1 MKKLFSIL
9 LSGAFLFLQLNA
21 FAQTTSAVT
30 GTVKEANGDPII
42 AATVME
48 KGTQNAVLS
57 NDDGTFSIKVK
68 PGATLVISFV
78 GKATIEVAANQS
90 NMSITLED
98 DTKNLSE
105 VVVTG
110 LGITREQRALGY
122 ASSTVKAEELTQA
135 APTNF
140 ASALYGKAAGVRIAT
155 TPGGATSATNITIR
169 GTNSIT
175 GKSQPLIVMDGVPIR
190 DGEARNNDYWS
201 DQRLRGNGL
210 LDINPENIE
219 SITIL
224 KGASAAALYGSEAV
238 NGVLLITSKS
248 GKGRKGLGIDF
259 SANYGVDNI
268 AYLPR
273 YQNVRGYGYPL
284 NYSNGG
290 QDAEGF
296 IAYDTNNDGIKDT
309 RGVLAATV
317 NFGPKFDG
325 KPIMSW
331 DGVVRPYEAQ
341 PGVYENLFQQGQNS
355 NVNLA
360 VSQGTDNGSVRFS
373 LTRQDNKM
381 LSQGSYNTKNI
392 ANLNTIFKMG
402 EKLTTNL
409 TINYINQHT
418 HNRPYSIDRMINNF
432 TGMIGRFDN
441 ADWYN
446 ARYKTSKG
454 YRFVTGTGQSLTPSE
469 NLIYN
474 GYKTDILDYV
484 WRVNEQNLDEYSN
497 RVLANMTNTWQIVEG
512 LTLQGRL
519 STDFTSERIEG
530 RNSTEAPLAINPN
543 TGSFSLN
550 NNLFSLIYGD
560 ALLTYNKEITKD
572 LDLRVMGGYTASK
585 ELYTGVSR
593 STNGG
598 LSTENL
604 FDIAASNNTPNSGS
618 SRNSLVKDA
627 LLGTVNFGY
636 KRFLYLEGTIRKDRT
651 STMNPNNNSFV
662 YPSVNTSFVFTDAF
676 KMPDF
681 ISFGKL
687 TAAWGIVGN
696 YPDIYRAN
704 IAYNQGTLGIQQTG
718 GRSVLFTT
726 VPGSFGND
734 LIRPE
739 QKREFEIGLDA
750 KFFKNRLGLEVS
762 YYNGQI
768 VDQILPLT
776 LAPTSGAS
784 SVLTNIGTLR
794 NKGIEVL
801 VTSTPIKT
809 SNFSWDLDFNFAQN
823 SNIVEKLA
831 NGATELLHADYD
843 GNAAQLKSVVGQPM
857 GDFYAH
863 PVATN
868 ASGQKIV
875 VDGLYKLDDKL
886 VKVGNAMPKSIGGI
900 TNTFSYKGLSLT
912 VLTDFRIG
920 GAIMPT
926 GIYWMLSRGLLEE
939 SLTGMDA
946 EHGGLRYYQ
955 TTIGGKVVGVQT
967 TGDKGP
973 NGEVVYN
980 DGILVDGVTPTGEKN
995 TNIIPQARY
1004 YNSTYN
1010 WGGPQY
1016 SVSRYELYI
1025 NKNSYAKLREVVL
1038 SYRVPT
1044 SASKKLGM
1052 KNLMVSVYGRNL
1064 FYFYRTIK
1072 DMDSEQTTAG
1082 SRWFQN
1088 VNNAG
1093 GNPSSRSM
1101 GVMLRASF

>member
-1 MKKLFSIL
+1 MKKRLHLLVVLILTMSFTVFSQQKIT
-9 LSGAFLFLQLNA
+9 GK
-21 FAQTTSAVT
+21 VT
-30 GTVKEANGDPII
+30 GSDGQPLPGVS
-42 AATVME
+42 VVV
-48 KGTQNAVLS
+48 KGTKAGAITDIDGVYAVS
-57 NDDGTFSIKVK
+57 AASDN
-68 PGATLVISFV
+68 TLVFSFI
-78 GKATIEVAANQS
+78 GFATQEVSIGGRSSIDLAMKEDAN
-90 NMSITLED
+90 TL
-98 DTKNLSE
+98 NE

-155 TPGGATSATNITIR
+155 TPGGATSATNIQIR
-169 GTNSIT
+169 GVNSIT

-190 DGEARNNDYWS
+190 DGEADNTSYWN

-219 SITIL
+219 SISIL

-238 NGVLLITSKS
+238 NGVVLITTKS

-259 SANYGVDNI
+259 SANYGVDNV
-268 AYLPR
+268 AFLPR
-273 YQNVRGYGYPL
+273 YQNVRGGGYPL
-284 NYSNGG
+284 NYNNGG
-290 QDAEGF
+290 QDASGF
-296 IAYDTNNDGIKDT
+296 VYYDVNGVKT
-309 RGVLAATV
+309 RGILQATV

-325 KPIMSW
+325 QPVMSW
-331 DGVVRPYEAQ
+331 DGVMRPYEAQ
-341 PGVYENLFQQGQNS
+341 KEGYNHFYQQGQNS
-355 NVNLA
+355 NINLA
-360 VSQGTDNGSVRFS
+360 VSQGNDNGNIRFS

-381 LSQGSYNTKNI
+381 MSLGSYNTKNI
-392 ANLNTIFKMG
+392 ATLNSSFKMG
-402 EKLTTNL
+402 DKVTTNL
-409 TINYINQHT
+409 SLNYTNQLT

-432 TGMIGRFDN
+432 TGMIGRFDD
-441 ADWYN
+441 ASWYQN
-446 ARYKTSKG
+446 KYKTSKG
-454 YRFVTGTGQSLTPSE
+454 YRYVTGTGQSLTPSE
-469 NLIYN
+469 NIIYN
-474 GYKTDILDYV
+474 GYKADILDYV

-497 RVLANMTNTWQIVEG
+497 RVLGNMTTTWQIVDG
-512 LTLQGRL
+512 LTLQGRV
-519 STDFTSERIEG
+519 STDFTNERIEG
-530 RNSTEAPLAINPN
+530 RNSTEVPLAFGNS
-543 TGSFSLN
+543 GSFSMN
-550 NNLFSLIYGD
+550 NNLYSLVYGD
-560 ALLTYNKEITKD
+560 ALLTYNKQITQD
-572 LDLRVMGGYTASK
+572 LGLRVMGGYTASK
-585 ELYTGVSR
+585 ELISKVGR

-604 FDIAASNNTPNSGS
+604 FDVAASVNTANSGS
-618 SRNSLVKDA
+618 SRLSLVKDA
-627 LLGTVNFGY
+627 VLGTVNFDY

-651 STMNPNNNSFV
+651 STMNPDNNSFV
-662 YPSVNTSFVFTDAF
+662 YPSVNAGFVFTDAF
-676 KMPDF
+676 KMP
-681 ISFGKL
+681 SFLSYGKL
-687 TAAWGIVGN
+687 RAAWGVVGN
-696 YPDIYRAN
+696 YPDVYRAN
-704 IAYNQGTLGIQQTG
+704 IAYSQGTLGIQQTG
-718 GRSVLFTT
+718 GKSVLYTT
-726 VPGSFGND
+726 VPGGFGND

-739 QKREFEIGLDA
+739 QKREFEIGIET
-750 KFFKNRLGLEVS
+750 KFFKNRAGLEVS

-801 VTSTPIKT
+801 LTTTPVKT
-809 SNFSWDLDFNFAQN
+809 KSFTWDFDINYSQN
-823 SNIVEKLA
+823 SNVVEKLA

-886 VKVGNAMPKSIGGI
+886 VKVGNAMPKAIGGV
-900 TNTFSYKGLSLT
+900 TNSFNYKGINLT
-912 VLTDFRIG
+912 VLVDYRFG
-920 GAIMPT
+920 GSIMPT
-926 GIYWMLSRGLLEE
+926 GIYWLMSRGLLEE

-955 TTIGGKVVGVQT
+955 ATVGGKTVGVQT

-995 TNIIPQARY
+995 TNIISQAVY

-1016 SVSRYELYI
+1016 SSSRYELYI
-1025 NKNSYAKLREVVL
+1025 NKNSYIKLREVSL
-1038 SYRVPT
+1038 GYRLPT
-1044 SASKKLGM
+1044 DIVKKMGM
-1052 KNLMVSVYGRNL
+1052 KNLMLSVYGRNL
-1064 FYFYRTIK
+1064 LYFYRTIK
-1072 DMDSEQTTAG
+1072 DMDAEQTTAG

-1093 GNPSSRSM
+1093 GNPSSRTM

>member
-9 LSGAFLFLQLNA
+9 LSGAFLFLQMNA

-42 AATVME
+42 AAQVME
-48 KGTQNAVLS
+48 KGTQNAVLT

-78 GKATIEVAANQS
+78 GKATMEVAANQS
-90 NMSITLED
+90 NMSIALED

-122 ASSTVKAEELTQA
+122 ASSTVKAEELVQA

-140 ASALYGKAAGVRIAT
+140 ASALYGKAAGVRISS
-155 TPGGATSATNITIR
+155 TPGGATSATNIQIR
-169 GTNSIT
+169 GVNSIT

-190 DGEARNNDYWS
+190 DGEVSNNDYWG

-219 SITIL
+219 SISIL

-238 NGVLLITSKS
+238 NGVVLVTTKS
-248 GKGRKGLGIDF
+248 GKGKKGLGIDF
-259 SANYGVDNI
+259 SANYGVDNV

-273 YQNVRGYGYPL
+273 YQNTRGGGYPL

-290 QDAEGF
+290 QDASGF
-296 IAYDTNNDGIKDT
+296 VYYDVNGVKT
-309 RGVLAATV
+309 RGILAATV

-325 KPIMSW
+325 QPVMSW
-331 DGVVRPYEAQ
+331 DGIVRPYEAQ
-341 PGVYENLFQQGQNS
+341 TEGYNHFYQQGQNS
-355 NVNLA
+355 NINLA
-360 VSQGTDNGSVRFS
+360 VSQGNDNGNIRFS

-381 LSQGSYNTKNI
+381 MSLGSYNTKNI
-392 ANLNTIFKMG
+392 ATLNSSFKLG
-402 EKLTTNL
+402 TKITTNL
-409 TINYINQHT
+409 SVNYTNQRT

-432 TGMIGRFDN
+432 TGMIGRFDD
-441 ADWYN
+441 ADWYQN
-446 ARYKTSKG
+446 KYKTSKG
-454 YRFVTGTGQSLTPSE
+454 YRFVTGTAQSLTPTE
-469 NLIYN
+469 NIIYN
-474 GYKTDILDYV
+474 GYKADILDYV

-512 LTLQGRL
+512 LTLQGRV
-519 STDFTSERIEG
+519 STDFTTERIES
-530 RNSTEAPLAINPN
+530 RNSTEIPLAFGNS
-543 TGSFSLN
+543 GSFGLN
-550 NNLFSLIYGD
+550 NNVFSLVYGD
-560 ALLTYNKEITKD
+560 ALLTYNKQITPD
-572 LDLRVMGGYTASK
+572 LDFKVMGGYTASK
-585 ELYTGVSR
+585 ELITRLGR

-604 FDIAASNNTPNSGS
+604 FDIAASVNTANSSS
-618 SRNSLVKDA
+618 SRLSLIKDA
-627 LLGTVNFGY
+627 VLGTVNFGY

-662 YPSVNTSFVFTDAF
+662 YPSVNAGFVFTDAF
-676 KMPDF
+676 KMPTF
-681 ISFGKL
+681 FSYGKL
-687 TAAWGIVGN
+687 RAAWGVVGN
-696 YPDIYRAN
+696 YPDVYRAN
-704 IAYNQGTLGIQQTG
+704 IAYNQGTLGVQQTG
-718 GRSVLFTT
+718 GKSVLYTT
-726 VPGSFGND
+726 VPGGFGND

-739 QKREFEIGLDA
+739 QKREFEIGLEA
-750 KFFKNRLGLEVS
+750 KFFQNRVGLEVS

-801 VTSTPIKT
+801 LTTTPIKT
-809 SNFSWDLDFNFAQN
+809 KNFSWDFDLNFSQN
-823 SNIVEKLA
+823 SNVVEKLA

-857 GDFYAH
+857 GDLYAH

-868 ASGQKIV
+868 ASGQRIV

-886 VKVGNAMPKSIGGI
+886 VNFGNAMPKAIGGM
-900 TNTFSYKGLSLT
+900 TNSFNYKGINLT
-912 VLTDFRIG
+912 VLVDYRFG
-920 GAIMPT
+920 GHIMPT
-926 GIYWMLSRGLLEE
+926 GVYWLMSRGLLEE

-955 TTIGGKVVGVQT
+955 ATVGGKVVGIQT
-967 TGDKGP
+967 TSDKGP

-995 TNIIPQARY
+995 TNIISQAVY

-1016 SVSRYELYI
+1016 SNSRYELYI
-1025 NKNSYAKLREVVL
+1025 NKNSYIKLREVSL
-1038 SYRVPT
+1038 GYRLPT
-1044 SASKKLGM
+1044 SIVKKMGM
-1052 KNLMVSVYGRNL
+1052 KNLMLSVYGRNL

-1072 DMDSEQTTAG
+1072 DMDAEQTTAG

-1093 GNPSSRSM
+1093 SNPSSRTM

>member
-1 MKKLFSIL
+1 MKKRL
-9 LSGAFLFLQLNA
+9 LLLVVLIATISVSVFAQQKVSGKVTAGSDGQPLPGVSVVVKGTKTGTITDENGAF
-21 FAQTTSAVT
+21 TVSASSDNT
-30 GTVKEANGDPII
+30 L
-42 AATVME
+42 
-48 KGTQNAVLS
+48 VLS
-57 NDDGTFSIKVK
+57 FIGF
-68 PGATLVISFV
+68 ATQEVNV
-78 GKATIEVAANQS
+78 GGRSMID
-90 NMSITLED
+90 ITLKED
-98 DTKNLSE
+98 ASVLNE

-122 ASSTVKAEELTQA
+122 ASSTVKAEELVQA

-140 ASALYGKAAGVRIAT
+140 ANALYGKAAGVRIAS

-169 GTNSIT
+169 GNNSIT
-175 GKSQPLIVMDGVPIR
+175 GRSQPLIVMDGVPIR
-190 DGEARNNDYWS
+190 DGEASNNDYWS
-201 DQRLRGNGL
+201 DQRLRGTGL

-219 SITIL
+219 SITVL

-238 NGVLLITSKS
+238 NGVLLITSKT

-296 IAYDTNNDGIKDT
+296 IYYDTNNDGVKDT
-309 RGVLAATV
+309 RGTLAATV

-325 KPIMSW
+325 KPIMAW
-331 DGVVRPYEAQ
+331 DGVVRPYSAQ
-341 PGVYENLFQQGQNS
+341 EGVYENLFQQGQNS

-360 VSQGTDNGSVRFS
+360 VSQGNENGSVRLS

-381 LSQGSYNTKNI
+381 MSVGSYNTKNI
-392 ANLNTIFKMG
+392 ANLNTIFKLG
-402 EKLTTNL
+402 DKLTTNL
-409 TINYINQHT
+409 TVNYINQHT

-441 ADWYN
+441 ADWYR
-446 ARYKTSKG
+446 AKYKTSKG
-454 YRFVTGTGQSLTPSE
+454 YRFVTGTGQSLTPAE

-484 WRVNEQNLDEYSN
+484 WRVYEQNLDEYSN
-497 RVLANMTNTWQIVEG
+497 RVLANMTNTWEIVNG
-512 LTLQGRL
+512 LSLQGRV
-519 STDFTSERIEG
+519 STDFTSERIES

-543 TGSFSLN
+543 TGSFGLN
-550 NNLFSLIYGD
+550 NNLFSLVYGD
-560 ALLTYNKEITKD
+560 LLLTYNKSLTAD
-572 LDLRVMGGYTASK
+572 LEMRVMAGYTASK
-585 ELYTGVSR
+585 ELVTRLSR

-627 LLGTVNFGY
+627 LLGTINFAF
-636 KRFLYLEGTIRKDRT
+636 KHSLYIEGTVRKDRT
-651 STMNPNNNSFV
+651 STMNPDNNSFV
-662 YPSVNTSFVFTDAF
+662 YPSVNAGFVFSDALKMPSFV
-676 KMPDF
+676 
-681 ISFGKL
+681 SYGKL
-687 TAAWGIVGN
+687 RAAWGIVGN

-718 GRSVLFTT
+718 GKSVLYTT
-726 VPGSFGND
+726 VPSSFGND
-734 LIRPE
+734 LVRPE
-739 QKREFEIGLDA
+739 QKREFEIGLEA
-750 KFFKNRLGLEVS
+750 KFFNNRVGLEVS

-776 LAPTSGAS
+776 LAPTSGANN
-784 SVLTNIGTLR
+784 VLTNIGTLR
-794 NKGIEVL
+794 NKGIEIL
-801 VTSTPIKT
+801 LTTTPVKT
-809 SNFSWDLDFNFAQN
+809 KNFTWDLDINYAKN
-823 SNIVEKLA
+823 TNIVEKLA

-863 PVATN
+863 PVLKHAN
-868 ASGQKIV
+868 GQPVV

-886 VKVGNAMPKSIGGI
+886 VKVGNAMPKAIGGL
-900 TNTFSYKGLSLT
+900 TNTLSYKGISLT
-912 VLTDFRIG
+912 VLTDFRFG
-920 GAIMPT
+920 GHIMPT
-926 GIYWMLSRGLLEE
+926 GIYWMMSRGLLEE
-939 SLTGMDA
+939 SLRGMDA

-955 TTIGGKVVGVQT
+955 TTINGKKVGVQT
-967 TGDKGP
+967 TGNAGP
-973 NGEVVYN
+973 NGEPVYN
-980 DGILVDGVTPTGEKN
+980 DGILVDGVTTTGEKN
-995 TNIIPQARY
+995 TNVISQAVY
-1004 YNSTYN
+1004 FNSTYN

-1025 NKNSYAKLREVVL
+1025 NENSYVKLREL
-1038 SYRVPT
+1038 SLGYRVPT
-1044 SASKKLGM
+1044 NAAKKIGM

-1072 DMDSEQTTAG
+1072 DMDAEQTTAG

-1093 GNPSSRSM
+1093 GNPSSRTM